1 MTLQE
6 LSPYITALAGIICFV
21 SAARKKDFLGLMIG
35 IGLSVSGAMRLL
47 FPAGPIV
54 NALSTVIMVGLLVLI
69 GFKFHAARKR
79 VKPEANQPRT

>member
-35 IGLSVSGAMRLL
+35 VGLSVSGAIRLL
-47 FPAGPIV
+47 FPAGPV
-54 NALSTVIMVGLLVLI
+54 ANGFSTVIMFALLVLI
-69 GFKFHAARKR
+69 GLKFYAARKR
-79 VKPEANQPRT
+79 VKQEANQPR